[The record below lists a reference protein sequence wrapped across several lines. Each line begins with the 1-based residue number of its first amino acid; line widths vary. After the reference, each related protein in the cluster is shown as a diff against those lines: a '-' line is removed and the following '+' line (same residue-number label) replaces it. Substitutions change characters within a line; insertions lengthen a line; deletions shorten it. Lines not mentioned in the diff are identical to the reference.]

1 MEYRKKKGKIP
12 NREDAGRDGGRE
24 DREGARERS
33 RKIRWNHF
41 LPDTDKLTLSGEK
54 MGYTG
59 EDLKQFVKTQRD
71 LARDERAAQR
81 KYEKEALVLQL
92 RIEELRKENA
102 AKGIKTEH
110 ASTGQGKAKFPNYQ
124 NSVRIRMT
132 LMLTYKDLKGAAESN
147 KWERDDWALN
157 LSALLHGKGLDTYA
171 RLAPTDTY
179 DVLKSELLKA
189 YQMTEDGFRSKFRS
203 AKAEQTESAPQF
215 ATRLENYLIRWVELA
230 AVTKNFA
237 GLSDLLIREQFVAGC
252 NKDMALFLKERK
264 PKNVAGMTQLAE
276 QYIEARGGWNA
287 SFGGKLPHQKG
298 QQPSGKKTNTNPPTH
313 GTNPKQSTNT
323 GGNQRRCFICD
334 KVGHMAKDCY
344 RRTRPTLKAA
354 SLQGSAS
361 HGHKSGKQGKKL
373 NQTDTSSSLCTAC
386 SCESCG
392 QNRVQTASSCVLVS
406 NEMYGEGVKSGDAYV
421 TMSCGHKLPL
431 ASAACSDNLVEDMPV
446 VQGFLCNKEVQVMRD
461 SGCDAVAVRKRLV
474 PEEKFTGVYD
484 KCRLIDGTV
493 RTFPVACLDVDTP
506 YFTGHVHALVMNDP
520 VYDLILGNN
529 LRETRSPFILTV
541 VDYATRFPEAVPLR
555 NIDSISVAEALL
567 DIYSRVG
574 FPREVLSD
582 QGRQFTSEV
591 MAEVNRLLSIRQ
603 LTTTAWHPMTNGMC
617 ERFNGV
623 LKASLRKM
631 CEERPR
637 DWDRETPHAST
648 GFSPFDLLYGRSVR
662 GPLGMLKEFWTGQ
675 IEEPE
680 TKTTFE
686 YVLDLQDRLQKTCDL
701 AREEMKKSQG
711 KYKMYYDR
719 KAKARKFD
727 VGDEVL
733 LLLPTD
739 HNKLLLHWKGPFP
752 VVGKVGSMDYKVDF
766 GTKVKTFHANLLKK
780 YFRRDT
786 DQPSKVVA
794 GLLQIA
800 CSAIIESEVQEES
813 EMSEE
818 DDVSL
823 TNEDLLQI
831 PSFQAE
837 ETIADVHIN
846 QDLTEE
852 QSLEVKRLLG
862 NYSSVL
868 TDKPGF
874 THLGSHDI
882 KLTDSTPLRTKP
894 YPIPYA
900 LRDSVKEEIKTMLE
914 LDVIEPSTSPYAS
927 PLVVVKKADGKNRI
941 CCDTRKIN
949 AITEFDAEGIPS
961 PREIFDQLGDAQYF
975 SKLDLSK
982 GYWQVPLTEN
992 AKPLTAFLAFD
1003 QLYQYRRMPFGLVNA
1018 PATFSRIMRKLLNN
1032 FDKVVNYI
1040 DDILVYTVTWDE
1052 HLEKLNELMKRLRD
1066 ANLTAKPSKCYIGFE
1081 RVEFLGHTVEKGC
1094 RHPNLDKLE
1103 VIQKAPRPVTKTQLK
1118 SFLGLAG
1125 FYRQYIPNFGAIA
1138 VPLTD
1143 KPKAGEPTK
1152 INWERSQELAFQT
1165 LKSMLGKAPILH
1177 LPDFHRQFILR
1188 TDAIDV
1194 AIGAVLFQEF
1204 EGVKFPLA
1212 YLSKKLNK
1220 AQRGYA
1226 IMEKECLAV
1235 VWAIR
1240 KLELYLYGR
1249 DFVLE
1254 TDHQPLLCVKRSKV
1268 ANGGIMRWAL
1278 SLQPYHYRIEAI
1290 KGSDNIGADYM
1301 SRISHE

>member
-1 MEYRKKKGKIP
+1 MTILSVFLRIVGRVFGCVKIVSVRRKDGLYR
-12 NREDAGRDGGRE
+12 
-24 DREGARERS
+24 
-33 RKIRWNHF
+33 
-41 LPDTDKLTLSGEK
+41 
-54 MGYTG
+54 

-81 KYEKEALVLQL
+81 EYEKEALVLQL

-110 ASTGQGKAKFPNYQ
+110 ASTGQSKAKIPKLPEF
-124 NSVRIRMT
+124 RED
-132 LMLTYKDLKGAAESN
+132 KDDIDAYLQRFERYAESN

-203 AKAEQTESAPQF
+203 AKPEQTESAPQF

-264 PKNVAGMTQLAE
+264 PKNVAEMTQLAE

-334 KVGHMAKDCY
+334 KVGHIAKDCY

-406 NEMYGEGVKSGDAYV
+406 NEMYGEGVKSDDAYV

-446 VQGFLCNKEVQVMRD
+446 VQGFLGSKEVQVMRD
-461 SGCDAVAVRKRLV
+461 SGCDAVAVRKRLM

-506 YFTGHVHALVMNDP
+506 YFTGSVHALVMNDP

-529 LRETRSPFILTV
+529 LCGVREPKDPDPDWKPRCQSSVNTDDEDHGEVSNVMNAVQTRSQKVASEKLKKALKVPKVVTEIISADELQKAQADDPSLNKIRELAESGEVKVSRCGGTSKFVCKDGILFREFQSPSVNFGESLNQVVVPQPFRMQVMKLAHETLLGGHAGVNKTTLKVLKHFFWPGAQADIGRLGRSCDICQRTFPKGRVTKVPLGSMPIIDVPFSRIAMDLVGPIFPSTERGHRFILTV

-637 DWDRETPHAST
+637 DWDRYINALLFAYRETPHAST

-733 LLLPTD
+733 LLRPTD

-882 KLTDSTPLRTKP
+882 KLTDSTPVRTKP

-927 PLVVVKKADGKNRI
+927 PLVVVKKAD
-941 CCDTRKIN
+941 
-949 AITEFDAEGIPS
+949 
-961 PREIFDQLGDAQYF
+961 
-975 SKLDLSK
+975 
-982 GYWQVPLTEN
+982 
-992 AKPLTAFLAFD
+992 
-1003 QLYQYRRMPFGLVNA
+1003 
-1018 PATFSRIMRKLLNN
+1018 
-1032 FDKVVNYI
+1032 
-1040 DDILVYTVTWDE
+1040 
-1052 HLEKLNELMKRLRD
+1052 ELMRLP
-1066 ANLTAKPSKCYIGFE
+1066 NLTQRGF
-1081 RVEFLGHTVEKGC
+1081 L
-1094 RHPNLDKLE
+1094 L
-1103 VIQKAPRPVTKTQLK
+1103 LK
-1118 SFLGLAG
+1118 KSL
-1125 FYRQYIPNFGAIA
+1125 
-1138 VPLTD
+1138 
-1143 KPKAGEPTK
+1143 
-1152 INWERSQELAFQT
+1152 INWEMHSISQ
-1165 LKSMLGKAPILH
+1165 S
-1177 LPDFHRQFILR
+1177 
-1188 TDAIDV
+1188 
-1194 AIGAVLFQEF
+1194 
-1204 EGVKFPLA
+1204 
-1212 YLSKKLNK
+1212 
-1220 AQRGYA
+1220 
-1226 IMEKECLAV
+1226 
-1235 VWAIR
+1235 
-1240 KLELYLYGR
+1240 
-1249 DFVLE
+1249 
-1254 TDHQPLLCVKRSKV
+1254 
-1268 ANGGIMRWAL
+1268 
-1278 SLQPYHYRIEAI
+1278 
-1290 KGSDNIGADYM
+1290 
-1301 SRISHE
+1301 

>member
-1 MEYRKKKGKIP
+1 
-12 NREDAGRDGGRE
+12 
-24 DREGARERS
+24 
-33 RKIRWNHF
+33 
-41 LPDTDKLTLSGEK
+41 
-54 MGYTG
+54 
-59 EDLKQFVKTQRD
+59 
-71 LARDERAAQR
+71 
-81 KYEKEALVLQL
+81 
-92 RIEELRKENA
+92 
-102 AKGIKTEH
+102 
-110 ASTGQGKAKFPNYQ
+110 
-124 NSVRIRMT
+124 
-132 LMLTYKDLKGAAESN
+132 
-147 KWERDDWALN
+147 
-157 LSALLHGKGLDTYA
+157 
-171 RLAPTDTY
+171 
-179 DVLKSELLKA
+179 
-189 YQMTEDGFRSKFRS
+189 
-203 AKAEQTESAPQF
+203 
-215 ATRLENYLIRWVELA
+215 
-230 AVTKNFA
+230 
-237 GLSDLLIREQFVAGC
+237 
-252 NKDMALFLKERK
+252 
-264 PKNVAGMTQLAE
+264 
-276 QYIEARGGWNA
+276 
-287 SFGGKLPHQKG
+287 
-298 QQPSGKKTNTNPPTH
+298 
-313 GTNPKQSTNT
+313 
-323 GGNQRRCFICD
+323 
-334 KVGHMAKDCY
+334 
-344 RRTRPTLKAA
+344 
-354 SLQGSAS
+354 
-361 HGHKSGKQGKKL
+361 
-373 NQTDTSSSLCTAC
+373 
-386 SCESCG
+386 
-392 QNRVQTASSCVLVS
+392 
-406 NEMYGEGVKSGDAYV
+406 
-421 TMSCGHKLPL
+421 MSCGHKLPL

-446 VQGFLCNKEVQVMRD
+446 VQGFLGNKEVQVMRD

-529 LRETRSPFILTV
+529 LRGVREPKDPDPDWKPRCQSSVNTDDEDHGEVSNVMNAVQTRSQKVATEKLKKALKVPKVVTEIISADKLQKAQADDPSLNKIRQLAESGEVKVSRCGGTSKFVCKDGILFREFQSPSVNFGESLNQVVVPQPFRMQVMKLAHETLLGGHAGVNKTTLKVLKHFFWPGAQADIGRLCRSCDICQRTFPKGRVTKVPLGSMPIIDVPFSRIAMDLVGPIFPSTERGHRFILTV

-567 DIYSRVG
+567 DIYSIVG

-637 DWDRETPHAST
+637 DWDRYINALLFAYRETPHAST

-733 LLLPTD
+733 LLLRTD

-882 KLTDSTPLRTKP
+882 KLTDSTPVRMKP

-927 PLVVVKKADGKNRI
+927 PLVVVKKADG
-941 CCDTRKIN
+941 
-949 AITEFDAEGIPS
+949 
-961 PREIFDQLGDAQYF
+961 
-975 SKLDLSK
+975 
-982 GYWQVPLTEN
+982 
-992 AKPLTAFLAFD
+992 
-1003 QLYQYRRMPFGLVNA
+1003 
-1018 PATFSRIMRKLLNN
+1018 
-1032 FDKVVNYI
+1032 
-1040 DDILVYTVTWDE
+1040 
-1052 HLEKLNELMKRLRD
+1052 
-1066 ANLTAKPSKCYIGFE
+1066 
-1081 RVEFLGHTVEKGC
+1081 HTVEKGC

-1103 VIQKAPRPVTKTQLK
+1103 VIQKASRPVTKTQLK

-1143 KPKAGEPTK
+1143 KTKAGEPTK

-1188 TDAIDV
+1188 TDASDV

-1268 ANGGIMRWAL
+1268 ANGRIMRWAL

>member
-1 MEYRKKKGKIP
+1 
-12 NREDAGRDGGRE
+12 
-24 DREGARERS
+24 
-33 RKIRWNHF
+33 
-41 LPDTDKLTLSGEK
+41 
-54 MGYTG
+54 
-59 EDLKQFVKTQRD
+59 
-71 LARDERAAQR
+71 
-81 KYEKEALVLQL
+81 
-92 RIEELRKENA
+92 
-102 AKGIKTEH
+102 
-110 ASTGQGKAKFPNYQ
+110 
-124 NSVRIRMT
+124 
-132 LMLTYKDLKGAAESN
+132 
-147 KWERDDWALN
+147 
-157 LSALLHGKGLDTYA
+157 
-171 RLAPTDTY
+171 
-179 DVLKSELLKA
+179 
-189 YQMTEDGFRSKFRS
+189 MTEDGFRSKFRS
-203 AKAEQTESAPQF
+203 AKPEQTESAPQF

-264 PKNVAGMTQLAE
+264 PKNVAEMTQLAE

-287 SFGGKLPHQKG
+287 SFGGH
-298 QQPSGKKTNTNPPTH
+298 
-313 GTNPKQSTNT
+313 
-323 GGNQRRCFICD
+323 I
-334 KVGHMAKDCY
+334 AKDCY

-392 QNRVQTASSCVLVS
+392 QNRVQTASACVLVS
-406 NEMYGEGVKSGDAYV
+406 NEMYGEGVKSDDAYV

-446 VQGFLCNKEVQVMRD
+446 VQGFLGNKEVQVMRD

-520 VYDLILGNN
+520 VYDLIVGNN
-529 LRETRSPFILTV
+529 LRGVREPKDPDPDWKPHCQSSVNTDDEDHDEVSNVMNAVQTRSQKVASEKLKKALKVPKVVTEIISADELQKAQADDSSLNKIRELAESGEVKVSRCGGTSKFVCKDGILFREFQSPSVNFGKSLNQVVVPQPFRMQVMKLAHETLLGGHAGVNKTTLKVLKHFFWPGAQADIGRLCRSCDICQRTFPKGRVTKVPLGSMPIIDVPFSRIAMDLVGPIFPSTERGHRFILTV
-541 VDYATRFPEAVPLR
+541 MDYATRFPEAVPLR

-637 DWDRETPHAST
+637 DWDRYINALLFAYRETPHAST

-786 DQPSKVVA
+786 DQPSK
-794 GLLQIA
+794 
-800 CSAIIESEVQEES
+800 
-813 EMSEE
+813 
-818 DDVSL
+818 
-823 TNEDLLQI
+823 
-831 PSFQAE
+831 AE

-882 KLTDSTPLRTKP
+882 KLTDSTPVRTKP

-961 PREIFDQLGDAQYF
+961 PQVIFDQLGDAQYF

-992 AKPLTAFLAFD
+992 AKPLTVFLAFD

-1040 DDILVYTVTWDE
+1040 DDILVYTVTWEE

-1143 KPKAGEPTK
+1143 KTKAGEPTK

-1188 TDAIDV
+1188 TDASDV

-1268 ANGGIMRWAL
+1268 ANGRIMRWAL